1 MHRVSIHSIFVAWIA
16 DWDKYTKDFF
26 QAAASSDNLELFK
39 SEVMIEM
46 INYIWRIMRPYF
58 IWYSLV
64 PFIFC
69 FYIPM
74 TILAFSPLKNVKEK
88 SSATVIV
95 QIICL
100 ILILGF
106 LLYKML
112 LFVWDVQYVRDA

>member
-74 TILAFSPLKNVKEK
+74 TILAFSPLKNVKGK
-88 SSATVIV
+88 SSATLIV